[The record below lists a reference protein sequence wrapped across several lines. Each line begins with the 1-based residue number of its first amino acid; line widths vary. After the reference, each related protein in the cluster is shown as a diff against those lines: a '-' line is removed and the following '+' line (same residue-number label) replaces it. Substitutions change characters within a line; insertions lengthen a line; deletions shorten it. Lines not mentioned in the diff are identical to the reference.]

1 VVAVSHRDETRD
13 AEPSA
18 LEDAQ
23 VGVLV
28 TTAELM
34 IGPADHDAT
43 SGRADDRDALFGD
56 PGAVETGRTDDAD
69 AVDEARLSRGD
80 LDAHER
86 AMLQERRLVRRLKQ
100 GEPRAFQEMVH
111 TYQHRVYGLVYRML
125 GNRHEAEDIAQDV
138 FIAVFRHVANFRGDS
153 RFYTWI
159 FRIATNHCKNR
170 LKYLKGRHA
179 AARLE
184 YEDTP
189 EAAMHP
195 VDGGPAQTLQSH
207 VPGPEQT
214 VEATR
219 LETVIQRELAAL
231 DDEFRVLIVLR
242 DIQGMSY
249 EDIRKITGLAE
260 GTVKSRLHRARA
272 ALKQRIEPHLR

>member
-1 VVAVSHRDETRD
+1 MSQRDESRD
-13 AEPSA
+13 ADPSA
-18 LEDAQ
+18 LAEAR

-28 TTAELM
+28 TTAELT
-34 IGPADHDAT
+34 IEPGEGEDAGL
-43 SGRADDRDALFGD
+43 GRPDPRDQDRSEDA
-56 PGAVETGRTDDAD
+56 AISEDA
-69 AVDEARLSRGD
+69 ADEARLRRGD
-80 LDAHER
+80 LDEHER
-86 AMLQERRLVRRLKQ
+86 TMLQERRLVRRLKQ
-100 GEPRAFQEMVH
+100 GDPRAFQEMVH

-138 FIAVFRHVANFRGDS
+138 FIAVFRHVGNFRGDS

-170 LKYLKGRHA
+170 IKYLKGRHA
-179 AARLE
+179 ASRLE

-195 VDGGPAQTLQSH
+195 VDGGPTQTLQSH

-242 DIQGMSY
+242 DIQGMTY

-272 ALKQRIEPHLR
+272 ALKLRIEPHLR